1 MSHTSCLSTH
11 VHHTS
16 TSIIQSRSGS
26 HFGTFIL
33 TVKCLEAKL
42 WDYIWCIYMYIW
54 CIYIYMYIYT
64 YVHLG
69 DSTGKNKKENPPA
82 SAGAVRY
89 TGLIPGSGR
98 SPGGG
103 HSNPCQYSCLEN
115 PMDRGAWRATVHG
128 VTHNR
133 TWLKWLSMWAQMY
146 ILKFQSNAWES
157 MLSVS

>member
-16 TSIIQSRSGS
+16 TSIIQSRSCG
-26 HFGTFIL
+26 HFCTFIL

-42 WDYIWCIYMYIW
+42 WDYIWCIYILV
-54 CIYIYMYIYT
+54 

-69 DSTGKNKKENPPA
+69 DSSGKNKKENPPA
-82 SAGAVRY
+82 NAGVVRY
-89 TGLIPGSGR
+89 TGLIPRSGK

-103 HSNPCQYSCLEN
+103 HSNPGQYSCLEN

-146 ILKFQSNAWES
+146 ILKFQNNVWES
-157 MLSVS
+157 MLNLS